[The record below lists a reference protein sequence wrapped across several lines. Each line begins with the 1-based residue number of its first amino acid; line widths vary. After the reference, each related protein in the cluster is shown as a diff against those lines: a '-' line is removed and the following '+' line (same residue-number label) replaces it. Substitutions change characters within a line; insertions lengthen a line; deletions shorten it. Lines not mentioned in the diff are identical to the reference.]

1 VSLANPHDRFFK
13 QAFGQPEAARDFLLH
28 YLPAKVVAVLDVDRP
43 EPIPATFVDAEL
55 REHFA
60 DLVYRVRRRDGGP
73 AWVYVLFEHKSAPEP
88 LTPLQVLRY
97 QVRGWEYQ
105 LKEGEALCPI
115 LPVVVYHGAETWTVG
130 ECFLD
135 LFGLDAT
142 DPLAAYQPDF
152 RYHLCDL
159 SRYSDDELRGG
170 VMLHAAL
177 LTMKY
182 IFRDELHDRLPGIL
196 ALTAELLDRETGLQ
210 YVETLLRYL
219 TAGTDQ
225 LGAQEL
231 MQAVAQA
238 LPEEGGTLM
247 PTIAEQWIQEGERR
261 GMQRGREE
269 GERRGLERGRLDGLA
284 LALEL
289 RFGEPGLRLLPEIE
303 QRADAGTLQAL
314 MEALRRVTSPEE
326 LRQVYAAP

>member
-1 VSLANPHDRFFK
+1 
-13 QAFGQPEAARDFLLH
+13 
-28 YLPAKVVAVLDVDRP
+28 
-43 EPIPATFVDAEL
+43 
-55 REHFA
+55 
-60 DLVYRVRRRDGGP
+60 
-73 AWVYVLFEHKSAPEP
+73 
-88 LTPLQVLRY
+88 
-97 QVRGWEYQ
+97 
-105 LKEGEALCPI
+105 
-115 LPVVVYHGAETWTVG
+115 VVVYHGAETWTVG

-135 LFGLDAT
+135 LFGLAAA

-196 ALTAELLDRETGLQ
+196 ALTAELLTLETGLQ
-210 YVETLLRYL
+210 YVEALLRYL
-219 TAGTDQ
+219 CAGTDR
-225 LGAQEL
+225 LDPTEL
-231 MQAVAQA
+231 QQAVEQS
-238 LPEEGGTLM
+238 LSDKGGTLM
-247 PTIAEQWIQEGERR
+247 PTIAEQWIEEGIRR
-261 GMQRGREE
+261 GREEGIQRGREE
-269 GERRGLERGRLDGLA
+269 GLMNGLA

-326 LRQVYAAP
+326 LRQVYAA

>member
-1 VSLANPHDRFFK
+1 
-13 QAFGQPEAARDFLLH
+13 
-28 YLPAKVVAVLDVDRP
+28 
-43 EPIPATFVDAEL
+43 
-55 REHFA
+55 
-60 DLVYRVRRRDGGP
+60 
-73 AWVYVLFEHKSAPEP
+73 
-88 LTPLQVLRY
+88 
-97 QVRGWEYQ
+97 
-105 LKEGEALCPI
+105 
-115 LPVVVYHGAETWTVG
+115 
-130 ECFLD
+130 
-135 LFGLDAT
+135 
-142 DPLAAYQPDF
+142 
-152 RYHLCDL
+152 
-159 SRYSDDELRGG
+159 
-170 VMLHAAL
+170 MLHAAL

-231 MQAVAQA
+231 MQAVARA

-247 PTIAEQWIQEGERR
+247 PTIAEQWIEEGI
-261 GMQRGREE
+261 QRGREE
-269 GERRGLERGRLDGLA
+269 GLMNGLA

-326 LRQVYAAP
+326 LRQVYAA

>member
-1 VSLANPHDRFFK
+1 M
-13 QAFGQPEAARDFLLH
+13 
-28 YLPAKVVAVLDVDRP
+28 
-43 EPIPATFVDAEL
+43 
-55 REHFA
+55 
-60 DLVYRVRRRDGGP
+60 
-73 AWVYVLFEHKSAPEP
+73 
-88 LTPLQVLRY
+88 
-97 QVRGWEYQ
+97 
-105 LKEGEALCPI
+105 
-115 LPVVVYHGAETWTVG
+115 VVYHGAETWTVG

-135 LFGLDAT
+135 LFGLAAA

-326 LRQVYAAP
+326 LRQMYAAP

>member
-1 VSLANPHDRFFK
+1 
-13 QAFGQPEAARDFLLH
+13 
-28 YLPAKVVAVLDVDRP
+28 
-43 EPIPATFVDAEL
+43 
-55 REHFA
+55 
-60 DLVYRVRRRDGGP
+60 
-73 AWVYVLFEHKSAPEP
+73 
-88 LTPLQVLRY
+88 
-97 QVRGWEYQ
+97 
-105 LKEGEALCPI
+105 
-115 LPVVVYHGAETWTVG
+115 
-130 ECFLD
+130 
-135 LFGLDAT
+135 
-142 DPLAAYQPDF
+142 
-152 RYHLCDL
+152 
-159 SRYSDDELRGG
+159 
-170 VMLHAAL
+170 
-177 LTMKY
+177 
-182 IFRDELHDRLPGIL
+182 
-196 ALTAELLDRETGLQ
+196 
-210 YVETLLRYL
+210 VETLLRYL

-326 LRQVYAAP
+326 LRQMYAAP

>member
-1 VSLANPHDRFFK
+1 M
-13 QAFGQPEAARDFLLH
+13 
-28 YLPAKVVAVLDVDRP
+28 
-43 EPIPATFVDAEL
+43 
-55 REHFA
+55 
-60 DLVYRVRRRDGGP
+60 
-73 AWVYVLFEHKSAPEP
+73 
-88 LTPLQVLRY
+88 
-97 QVRGWEYQ
+97 
-105 LKEGEALCPI
+105 
-115 LPVVVYHGAETWTVG
+115 VVYHGAETWTVG

-135 LFGLDAT
+135 LFGLAAA

-196 ALTAELLDRETGLQ
+196 ALTAELLTRETGLQ
-210 YVETLLRYL
+210 YVEALLRYL
-219 TAGTDQ
+219 AAGTDR

-231 MQAVAQA
+231 MQAVARA

-247 PTIAEQWIQEGERR
+247 PTIAEQWIQ
-261 GMQRGREE
+261 RGREE
-269 GERRGLERGRLDGLA
+269 GLLSGLA
-284 LALEL
+284 VALEL
-289 RFGEPGLRLLPEIE
+289 RFGEPGLRLLPEIK
-303 QRADAGTLQAL
+303 QRADASTLQAL
-314 MEALRRVTSPEE
+314 MEAIKRVASPEE

>member
-1 VSLANPHDRFFK
+1 M
-13 QAFGQPEAARDFLLH
+13 
-28 YLPAKVVAVLDVDRP
+28 
-43 EPIPATFVDAEL
+43 
-55 REHFA
+55 
-60 DLVYRVRRRDGGP
+60 
-73 AWVYVLFEHKSAPEP
+73 
-88 LTPLQVLRY
+88 
-97 QVRGWEYQ
+97 
-105 LKEGEALCPI
+105 
-115 LPVVVYHGAETWTVG
+115 VVYHGAETWTVG

-135 LFGLDAT
+135 LFGLAAA

-231 MQAVAQA
+231 MQAVARA

-247 PTIAEQWIQEGERR
+247 PTIAEQWIEEGIRR
-261 GMQRGREE
+261 GREEGIQRGREE
-269 GERRGLERGRLDGLA
+269 GLMNGLA

-326 LRQVYAAP
+326 LRQVYAA